1 MASKKSPGQ
10 TDNLADHENLDEE
23 TLLHELEIRFNRDQI
38 YTYVGE
44 ILVSMNPFKAIE
56 GLYDNDKLSLYRT
69 VADKA
74 AIPPHVYATA
84 SMAYDQMFTSGKDQV
99 CVISGESGAGKTE
112 AAKSFIKQLV
122 NVSKG
127 AEFDGLEEK
136 LLSLNP
142 VLEAFGNAKTKFNN
156 NSSRFG
162 KYTSVEFNGQGQVKG
177 ATMTEYLLEKSRV
190 IQQGDGEQNF
200 HVFYLF
206 FQGLG
211 KNPDYAAG
219 DPSVHRF
226 VDGNDTAVGHMKKGL
241 SEPKGKQGFEVEFE
255 DLVDCF
261 KIVGFTQD
269 QQDDIFHT
277 ISGITH
283 LGDIEFDGEDGAED
297 GAKVVSEADIL
308 EDCCAQLGITNSATL
323 DLALT
328 QQNLVVGGEEVIRK
342 LKVEGAEDVR
352 DATAKAIYTKVFSWI
367 VAECNSQLK
376 QDGGSGEQSD
386 DTKMGILD
394 IFGFECFESNSLE
407 QLCINLTNEQLQ
419 WYFNEFIFAMELKE
433 YAAEGITGKDIT
445 YEDNQGLLD
454 LLMHSKP
461 NLYGELDQ
469 QCIVPRATDSSM
481 IVAFHTVGKGNKDY
495 KAPRGNE
502 DKFTLS
508 HYAGDVTYDG
518 HGFLE
523 KNKDTLAAD
532 VVACLRMAENDLIKK
547 LFNSDAGS
555 GGGGGGRRGKRGKKD
570 AGDAKKR
577 MRASIKHARTSIAKK
592 PKKTTGAIFKQSL
605 LSLKDNLM
613 SSQPH
618 FIRTIKP
625 NHAKKPKIYEHDLIM
640 RQLRYTG
647 MLETTRIRR
656 EGYSSRPLFADFVH
670 RYKVLGFPC
679 RSQVA
684 PTAQSCR
691 QILDGAG
698 ISGFEVGKTKVF
710 MRYFHADELNEKL
723 HPYSE
728 AATTLSKYCR
738 GYTARSK
745 YGALVAEKRAQ
756 DEAVKSFIN
765 SIERSGQGVRDVVTS
780 LCEED
785 TTKHPRQF
793 GAPPP
798 VPVKQQKSKKKGKG
812 MARAAS
818 VKWFKEEEA
827 TKGSGKTDDGGFA
840 DWFHGII
847 TRIDAEALLN
857 RQAGGTFLIRVAES
871 RFGYSLSLM
880 FNGRCKHF
888 MIDQNDQDRYLV
900 VGNDRTFPS
909 LNEVVA
915 FHMKHPVTDDG
926 DVLIKACPVD
936 GPREDLAELQ

>member
-1 MASKKSPGQ
+1 
-10 TDNLADHENLDEE
+10 
-23 TLLHELEIRFNRDQI
+23 
-38 YTYVGE
+38 
-44 ILVSMNPFKAIE
+44 MNPFKMIE
-56 GLYDNDKLSLYRT
+56 GLYSNDKLSLYRT

-84 SMAYDQMFTSGKDQV
+84 SMAYDTMVAGGKDQV

-127 AEFDGLEEK
+127 AEFEGLEEK
-136 LLSLNP
+136 LIEVNP

-177 ATMTEYLLEKSRV
+177 AKMIEYLLEKSRV
-190 IQQGDGEQNF
+190 INQGDGEQNF
-200 HVFYLF
+200 HIFYLF

-211 KNPDYAAG
+211 KNADYAPG
-219 DPSVHRF
+219 DPAQHRF
-226 VDGNDTAVGHMKKGL
+226 VEGNSVAIGHCKKGL
-241 SEPKGKQGFEVEFE
+241 SEPVGKQGFAVEYQE
-255 DLVDCF
+255 LLDCF
-261 KIVGFTQD
+261 KTVGFTQD
-269 QQDDIFHT
+269 QQDDLFHT

-283 LGDIEFDGEDGAED
+283 LGDIEFDGEGGGED
-297 GAKVVSEADIL
+297 AAKVVSETDIL
-308 EDCCAQLGITNSATL
+308 EDACAQLGISNSGTL
-323 DLALT
+323 ELALT
-328 QQNLVVGGEEVIRK
+328 QQDLVVGGETVIRQ
-342 LKVEGAEDVR
+342 LKVEQAEDVR
-352 DATAKAIYTKVFSWI
+352 DATAKSIYTKVFTWI
-367 VAECNSQLK
+367 VAECNAQLTH
-376 QDGGSGEQSD
+376 DGSSANAS

-394 IFGFECFESNSLE
+394 IFGFECFDDNSLE

-419 WYFNEFIFAMELKE
+419 WYFNEFIFSMELRE
-433 YAAEGITGKDIT
+433 YALEGITGKDIT

-454 LLMHSKP
+454 LIMNSKP
-461 NLYGELDQ
+461 NLFSELDQ
-469 QCIVPRATDSSM
+469 QCILPKATDSTM
-481 IVAFHTVGKGNKDY
+481 IVNFHGIGKGNKDY
-495 KAPRGNE
+495 TPPRGNA
-502 DKFTLS
+502 DQFTLS
-508 HYAGDVTYDG
+508 HYAGDVTYNG
-518 HGFLE
+518 YGFLE

-532 VVACLRMAENDLIKK
+532 VFACMRMAEFELVKK
-547 LFNSDAGS
+547 LFISDSG

-570 AGDAKKR
+570 VGDAKKR
-577 MRASIKHARTSIAKK
+577 MRASIKHARTSMAKK
-592 PKKTTGAIFKQSL
+592 PKKTTAAVFKA
-605 LSLKDNLM
+605 SLKSLMENLM

-625 NHAKKPKIYEHDLIM
+625 NHQKKAQIYERELIM
-640 RQLRYTG
+640 RQLKYTG

-679 RSQVA
+679 RAEVSPSA
-684 PTAQSCR
+684 GSCR
-691 QILDGAG
+691 QILEGAG

-728 AATTLSKYCR
+728 AATVLSKYMR
-738 GYTARSK
+738 GFTARSK

-756 DEAVKSFIN
+756 DEAVKTFIN
-765 SIERSGQGVRDVVTS
+765 SIERSGQGTRDVVVS

-785 TTKHPRQF
+785 ATKHPRQF
-793 GAPPP
+793 GAPPLVAKAP
-798 VPVKQQKSKKKGKG
+798 KGKSKKKGKG

-847 TRIDAEALLN
+847 TRIDAEGLL
-857 RQAGGTFLIRVAES
+857 QQQQSGTFLIRVAES

-926 DVLIKACPVD
+926 DVLIKACPVE